1 MSFKDINETLPK
13 IVVSVQEIV
22 DRYPGRKGIIQTHS
36 EKIAGYLKRNLRDPR
51 FTFNKD
57 YRTPQEML
65 EVHKRKE
72 GSIIV
77 ASGLREGLDLRGE
90 LSKIQ
95 IFCKIPYPSLQDKV
109 IKRKLELDERWY
121 GWITTVM
128 FVQGLG
134 RSVRSPTERAVTY
147 ILDSGFG
154 FFYTKNKGFIPRYI
168 KEAIQ
173 W

>member
-1 MSFKDINETLPK
+1 
-13 IVVSVQEIV
+13 
-22 DRYPGRKGIIQTHS
+22 
-36 EKIAGYLKRNLRDPR
+36 
-51 FTFNKD
+51 
-57 YRTPQEML
+57 ML
-65 EVHKRKE
+65 EVHRRKE

-95 IFCKIPYPSLQDKV
+95 VFCKIPYPSLGDKV
-109 IKRKLELDERWY
+109 VKRKLELDERWY

-128 FVQGLG
+128 FVQSLG
-134 RSVRSPTERAVTY
+134 RSVRSSKERAVTY

-154 FFYTKNKGFIPRYI
+154 FFYTRNKGFIPRYI
-168 KEAIQ
+168 KEAIR